1 MMVGALSLRTL
12 NEHGRGIPMIAT
24 AMLKE
29 GKKYSPSD
37 LLSRGV
43 VASLGGVDLPFFLED
58 LDGLGDL
65 FALDP
70 QSLGDLAGA
79 HGLPGILHGLKNG
92 FCLLAHQI
100 TCVKVQRVWSQG

>member
-12 NEHGRGIPMIAT
+12 NEHGTWIPMLAA

-79 HGLPGILHGLKNG
+79 HGLPGVLHGLKNR
-92 FCLLAHQI
+92 FNLLTHRI
-100 TCVKVQRVWSQG
+100 TLIMCKR

>member
-1 MMVGALSLRTL
+1 MMVGVLSLRVL
-12 NEHGRGIPMIAT
+12 NEHETWIPMLAT
-24 AMLKE
+24 AILKE

-37 LLSRGV
+37 LLSRRV
-43 VASLGGVDLPFFLED
+43 VASRGGVDLAVFLED

-79 HGLPGILHGLKNG
+79 HGLPGVLHGLKNR
-92 FCLLAHQI
+92 FNLLTHRI
-100 TCVKVQRVWSQG
+100 TLIMCKR